1 MEYETEGPSMGM
13 IFPGATNYID
23 EDPDRDNAEAHVPL
37 PEACPSL
44 DMHMQ
49 VPRVQDGTIT
59 QSICSGASLRPL
71 PEEHIGPRCFLPR
84 TSFKLSNGGR
94 ITAAELRSEGGDI
107 VMGPNGVLVRVLTT
121 TRLPP
126 VEQDIVHMFIEGNSY
141 PFQVTSLHRIDV
153 ESSDGNFVAQAA
165 DVLRLQDVSVLSGDG
180 YRRVARAQLARET
193 TEVVDI
199 KFELD
204 ARVLAWVLPK
214 RPPRAGR
221 PPLREEAAVCCL
233 GARLSVDDNMALALS
248 VSGTFLCA
256 VDQSIHRNRGSHSC
270 PDLLSLRE

>member
-1 MEYETEGPSMGM
+1 MEM
-13 IFPGATNYID
+13 IFPDATYYID

-49 VPRVQDGTIT
+49 VPRVQDGTT
-59 QSICSGASLRPL
+59 TRSICSGTSLRPL

-84 TSFKLSNGGR
+84 TTFKLSNGGR

-107 VMGPNGVLVRVLTT
+107 VMGLNGVRVRVLTT

-126 VEQDIVHMFIEGNSY
+126 VAQDIVHMFIEGNPY

-165 DVLRLQDVSVLSGDG
+165 DLMRLQDVSVPTGDG
-180 YRRVARAQLARET
+180 YRGVARAELFRET
-193 TEVVDI
+193 TEVVEI

-214 RPPRAGR
+214 RPPRSGR
-221 PPLREEAAVCCL
+221 PPLRQEAAVCCL
-233 GARLSVDDNMALALS
+233 GARLSVDDNLAVALCESA
-248 VSGTFLCA
+248 TFLCA
-256 VDQSIHRNRGSHSC
+256 VDQSIHTSRGSQSC